1 MSEIEK
7 MYKNA
12 GVDYEERY
20 NNCILNKE
28 GECELKCNCDICK
41 YSEEKYIYPS
51 FSAEKQIELIK
62 WLSDFADFGTF
73 SIDHDK
79 SEYGIAFCINDDGYY
94 FVDKIFEECIAKVV
108 KNLWQSLTEEEHKQ
122 IKEILE

>member
-7 MYKNA
+7 MYENV
-12 GVDYEERY
+12 GVIKKRGCEY
-20 NNCILNKE
+20 NSESCGRQDFIPCNLCAIHKE
-28 GECELKCNCDICK
+28 M
-41 YSEEKYIYPS
+41 IYPP
-51 FSAEKQIELIK
+51 FTAKKQIELIK

-79 SEYGIAFCINDDGYY
+79 SEYGIAFCVNDDGYY

-108 KNLWQSLTEEEHKQ
+108 KNLWQDLSPKERKQ